1 VSEKIITI
9 NDLIKLEDYL
19 YEIPKTFRSDM
30 RVPARVY
37 ANEIMIGDILDD
49 TSLLQLVN
57 VASLPGI

>member
-1 VSEKIITI
+1 MSEKIITI

>member
-1 VSEKIITI
+1 
-9 NDLIKLEDYL
+9 
-19 YEIPKTFRSDM
+19 M